1 MDKKKEKNIKKNKKI
16 SLSMYIKIFVFIFF
30 LANNLNI
37 IENMI
42 LFTSYIDI
50 QRQFS
55 KIENNL
61 EYCKN
66 KFRELQPYRRVKNP
80 KISIIS
86 PLLNKE
92 RYLLRFLRSI
102 QYQNFNSLEI
112 IFIDDYSKD
121 NSVKIIGRNYGLI
134 DKRIRIITNRVN
146 KGVFYSRNLGVLYS
160 RGKYIILPDADD
172 ILSHNILN
180 LCYLLME
187 KYNYDMIRYNTYLGE
202 EKLYYGEILDKLKY
216 TPIFQPE
223 LSTYMY
229 YGNNNELEMIDGF
242 IHNKF
247 MKREVFIKALN
258 DLNDKNY
265 LNNYILYLDDQI
277 MNHVLYRTAKS
288 FFFLRKIGYY
298 YLPNSISITKNLMKY
313 NELRLKFIFIYLKI
327 AFEYS
332 KNTKYERDMANIV
345 LTILTRNFN
354 VQRQLSAITDE
365 YYFYY
370 DILNMY
376 LDNLYITDEN
386 KYMLQDFKYEVERKI
401 NRTLIQKNIT
411 ANINQTSLLSVN
423 NTIQNNN
430 VSYNNSNELLK
441 NNK

>member
-1 MDKKKEKNIKKNKKI
+1 
-16 SLSMYIKIFVFIFF
+16 
-30 LANNLNI
+30 
-37 IENMI
+37 
-42 LFTSYIDI
+42 
-50 QRQFS
+50 
-55 KIENNL
+55 
-61 EYCKN
+61 
-66 KFRELQPYRRVKNP
+66 
-80 KISIIS
+80 
-86 PLLNKE
+86 
-92 RYLLRFLRSI
+92 
-102 QYQNFNSLEI
+102 
-112 IFIDDYSKD
+112 
-121 NSVKIIGRNYGLI
+121 
-134 DKRIRIITNRVN
+134 
-146 KGVFYSRNLGVLYS
+146 
-160 RGKYIILPDADD
+160 
-172 ILSHNILN
+172 
-180 LCYLLME
+180 
-187 KYNYDMIRYNTYLGE
+187 
-202 EKLYYGEILDKLKY
+202 
-216 TPIFQPE
+216 
-223 LSTYMY
+223 
-229 YGNNNELEMIDGF
+229 
-242 IHNKF
+242 
-247 MKREVFIKALN
+247 
-258 DLNDKNY
+258 
-265 LNNYILYLDDQI
+265 
-277 MNHVLYRTAKS
+277 
-288 FFFLRKIGYY
+288 
-298 YLPNSISITKNLMKY
+298 MKY